1 MKMCVNRAGPIAGK
15 PVSLPQIQKSPPDL
29 LRIGRALFLR
39 LGFSQVGKGK
49 TVIAE
54 DIADP
59 ESLSS

>member
-1 MKMCVNRAGPIAGK
+1 
-15 PVSLPQIQKSPPDL
+15 

-49 TVIAE
+49 TGITE
-54 DIADP
+54 DTADP